1 MIHRWKKTAL
11 FLCET
16 VIVSNYYRINLP
28 PQIFS
33 RISEIR
39 PFKSSPIWLKERFS
53 LVSVCIKKKQ
63 WQILWKRRNVT
74 LFRCRALR
82 RCCAPCGPIWLEETS
97 SVVSAYMEK
106 KLNGRFKEKLRM
118 SHCFVVERWQGAARH
133 HHRSNCV
140 KGSVWW
146 VPMWN
151 KKHERFDQKK

>member
-1 MIHRWKKTAL
+1 LIHRWKKTAL

-82 RCCAPCGPIWLEETS
+82 RCCAPCGPIWLEEMS
-97 SVVSAYMEK
+97 SVVSVYVK
-106 KLNGRFKEKLRM
+106 KTAWEIRRKATEVTLFCCRAL
-118 SHCFVVERWQGAARH
+118 ARCCAP
-133 HHRSNCV
+133 S
-140 KGSVWW
+140 S
-146 VPMWN
+146 PI
-151 KKHERFDQKK
+151 QL